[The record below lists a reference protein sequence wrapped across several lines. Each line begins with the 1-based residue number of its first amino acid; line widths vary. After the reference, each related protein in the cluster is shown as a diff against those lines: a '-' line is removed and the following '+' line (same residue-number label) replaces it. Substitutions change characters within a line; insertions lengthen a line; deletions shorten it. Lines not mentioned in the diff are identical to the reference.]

1 MQENKMGGQPQTL
14 NTDLE
19 NQIRFIGF
27 MLEGYQEPTGR
38 AMLQA
43 VKESLEKLRETPPA
57 M

>member
-1 MQENKMGGQPQTL
+1 MQENKMGGQPQTV

-19 NQIRFIGF
+19 NQIRFIEF

-43 VKESLEKLRETPPA
+43 VKESLGKLREMSPP

>member
-1 MQENKMGGQPQTL
+1 M

-19 NQIRFIGF
+19 NQIRFIVF

-38 AMLQA
+38 GMLQA

>member
-1 MQENKMGGQPQTL
+1 L